1 MINKLPLRAA
11 SAVLALSAAV
21 FAMHAGAQS
30 ASPTGPGNSN
40 SNKAGEAYPNDPNA
54 ASKNKP
60 TLGVVQKAEDSRPV
74 QATKRVAR
82 KSKNAV
88 KRAGHRAADVMR
100 NTGDKIGSKLP
111 PEPNRP
117 SGIKQ

>member
-1 MINKLPLRAA
+1 MFKKTTLRAA
-11 SAVLALSAAV
+11 SAVLALTAAA
-21 FAMHAGAQS
+21 FAMNANAQS
-30 ASPTGPGNSN
+30 ASPTGPGNTN

-60 TLGVVQKAEDSRPV
+60 TLGVVQKAEDSRPA

-82 KSKNAV
+82 RSKNAV
-88 KRAGHRAADVMR
+88 KRGGHRVADAMR

-111 PEPNRP
+111 PEPAP
-117 SGIKQ
+117 AGGIKR